1 MKSEDTFRSPTKGRM
16 KLAKVAKEISG
27 YINEDSQ
34 SKYRLIVGTDSNGD
48 KKADF
53 VTAIIVYR
61 VGRGGRYFWRK
72 TNGGKIYH
80 TLRDRIYQEVTLSL
94 KIAQEML
101 GQLESLLKSAGEPNY
116 DFQIH
121 IDVGQKGPTRD
132 MIKEVVG
139 MVRGNGFKAK
149 IKPGSYAASNV
160 ADKYV

>member
-1 MKSEDTFRSPTKGRM
+1 MN
-16 KLAKVAKEISG
+16 LAKVVKDISDF
-27 YINEDSQ
+27 ISQ
-34 SKYRLIVGTDSNGD
+34 DLERKYCLVVGTDSNGD

-61 VGRGGRYFWRK
+61 IGRGGRYFWKK

-80 TLRDRIYQEVTLSL
+80 TLRDRVYQEVTLSL
-94 KIAQEML
+94 QTAQEML
-101 GQLESLLKSAGEPNY
+101 KQLESFLKPKQTASY

-121 IDVGQKGPTRD
+121 IDVGQNGPTRE

-149 IKPGSYAASNV
+149 IKPESYGASNV
-160 ADKYV
+160 ADKYI

>member
-1 MKSEDTFRSPTKGRM
+1 MKTKDIFCSPTKGRM
-16 KLAKVAKEISG
+16 KLAKVAREISNF
-27 YINEDSQ
+27 INQDSQ
-34 SKYRLIVGTDSNGD
+34 SRYRLIVGTDSNGD

-61 VGRGGRYFWRK
+61 IGRGGRYFWKK
-72 TNGGKIYH
+72 TNGNKIYH
-80 TLRDRIYQEVTLSL
+80 TLRDRIYKEVSLSL
-94 KIAQEML
+94 EIAQDIL
-101 GQLESLLKSAGEPNY
+101 GQLGSSLKNSDEPNY

-121 IDVGQKGPTRD
+121 IDVGQKGPTRE

-149 IKPGSYAASNV
+149 IKPESYAASNI